1 MAHGTI
7 PGMQD
12 CREVLNLKEQAGG
25 LIATGKW
32 ESQCNSSIAAP
43 FKGSA
48 VWPRT
53 ELYNLYNM

>member
-12 CREVLNLKEQAGG
+12 CREVLKEQAGD

-32 ESQCNSSIAAP
+32 ESQCNSFIAAP
-43 FKGSA
+43 FKGYA